1 MPHKI
6 SVPGKAFYSEKLEV
20 SELYGVLGRLKREL
34 ITEDERLW
42 RQKSADYSGQEM
54 TRAHNWKL

>member
-1 MPHKI
+1 M
-6 SVPGKAFYSEKLEV
+6 PGKAFYSEKLEV
-20 SELYGVLGRLKREL
+20 SELYGVLGRLEGEL

-42 RQKSADYSGQEM
+42 RQKSAHYSSQEM